1 MATAEQV
8 ATREQDPHMI
18 SFALARELKDAGFTQ
33 STDFNAVYF
42 LNDHLK
48 IRSEDAL
55 RMWYGNRSK
64 EGLALD
70 LEREV
75 VYSPTLSELVIG
87 SGKPFYLSCDDTGR
101 WYARKAPNSGERES
115 GETADEAVARLWLAL
130 ETKI

>member
-1 MATAEQV
+1 
-8 ATREQDPHMI
+8 MI

-48 IRSEDAL
+48 IRREDAL
-55 RMWYGNRSK
+55 RMWYDDRSK

-87 SGKPFYLSCDDTGR
+87 CGTPFYLSCDDTGR
-101 WYARKAPNSGERES
+101 WHASKAPDSGERES
-115 GETADEAVARLWLAL
+115 GETADEAVARLWLVL